1 MPTTAPATPPPIA
14 AKTLPRPPPMAEPAT
29 APAAPSRKG
38 YAFSG
43 WDKDFSNV
51 TGNLVVSA
59 QYVVNITG
67 PAFVLSNVETF
78 AGATE
83 VEVTVTLKNNP
94 GILGAVFQI
103 SYDESGLKLEGANT
117 ELSRDIVICTTP
129 TVFKNPSTF
138 VWDAQDMTWT
148 EDGVIL
154 TLFFSVP
161 STVPNGDYN
170 VTLTYDPVDIF
181 DENGDPIDLAVID
194 AVVKVR

>member
-1 MPTTAPATPPPIA
+1 MTQTVESGKA
-14 AKTLPRPPPMAEPAT
+14 AT
-29 APAAPSRKG
+29 APAEPTRKG

-43 WDKDFSNV
+43 WDKRFDNV
-51 TGNLVVSA
+51 TGNLVVTA

-103 SYDESGLKLEGANT
+103 SYDGSGLKLNAARSDVSAEGVSFT
-117 ELSRDIVICTTP
+117 KP

-154 TLFFSVP
+154 TLFFSIP
-161 STVPNGDYN
+161 STAADGDYN
-170 VTLTYDPVDIF
+170 IKLTYDPGDVF
-181 DENGDPIDLAVID
+181 DGNGDSIDLAVID